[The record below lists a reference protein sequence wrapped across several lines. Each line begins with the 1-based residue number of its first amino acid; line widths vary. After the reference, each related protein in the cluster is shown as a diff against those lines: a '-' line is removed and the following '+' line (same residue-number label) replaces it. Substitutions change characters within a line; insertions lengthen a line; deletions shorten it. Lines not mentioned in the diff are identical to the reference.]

1 VVNWQV
7 VANIVHDIIDMG
19 KWHQASKGE
28 VLAAGLGQGEG
39 GLRGAEGDERDK
51 GQQKQ
56 AKRYGGELCNDD
68 EECDGGESEGADI
81 VE

>member
-1 VVNWQV
+1 M
-7 VANIVHDIIDMG
+7 HDIVDMG

-28 VLAAGLGQGEG
+28 VSAAGLGQGEG

-56 AKRYGGELCNDD
+56 AKRYGGKLCDD
-68 EECDGGESEGADI
+68 NKECDGSKSEGADI

>member
-1 VVNWQV
+1 VVNWRV

-19 KWHQASKGE
+19 KWRQASKGE
-28 VLAAGLGQGEG
+28 VSAAGLGQGEG

-51 GQQKQ
+51 GRQKQ
-56 AKRYGGELCNDD
+56 VKRYGGKLCDDD
-68 EECDGGESEGADI
+68 EECDGGKSERADI